1 MVKTLY
7 FHCRGAWVQSL
18 VRGTTI
24 LHALPHGQ
32 NKNKQKSL
40 RNSYLLNK
48 RINKLSPCLL
58 PISKAQPQT
67 VRVRILLEERGGNVI
82 LSDLPKLTGTKTDCD
97 SVGKGLHTIPRK
109 LHI

>member
-1 MVKTLY
+1 MGSISGQGNY
-7 FHCRGAWVQSL
+7 NPACFAAWPKQKQTNLS
-18 VRGTTI
+18 
-24 LHALPHGQ
+24 P
-32 NKNKQKSL
+32 NPNKQKSL